1 MPRTKDELLLEA
13 AGNVVEEADKK
24 QGDTGGTRRVDTTG
38 ARGRGVSK
46 GWDGIATE
54 QGVLSNATSAGI
66 EFENSEAPASAA
78 DEPLEEAGEK
88 GVPVGKAVDAML
100 EGTSKTIERLVS
112 TAGPMAASVAMTGG
126 FRCCSEFDIV
136 KSRAACANP
145 AICILR

>member
-24 QGDTGGTRRVDTTG
+24 QGDAGGTRRVDTTG
-38 ARGRGVSK
+38 GRCVSK
-46 GWDGIATE
+46 GWDGIGTE
-54 QGVLSNATSAGI
+54 QGVLSNAISAGK

-88 GVPVGKAVDAML
+88 GVPVGKAEDAML